1 MDISRILDNQKI
13 RIASLLILIGVIA
26 RISFHDFFNSISL
39 PFIENGFL
47 DVFFIIGA
55 ISIISGLL
63 IGKYYFFI
71 VPIIILGIT
80 DLYYG
85 IIDPIN
91 ASYWYSWLFLFTT
104 TGYVFI
110 AMFGYYARKK
120 SELKFSHIPK
130 LLGFGIFGVIIY
142 DLWTNFGFWLGFSK
156 LGFYPQTING
166 LITVYIGGIP
176 FMLWHILS
184 LSLLLTII
192 IIPLILY
199 KDRLSV
205 SKNIIVKPMENLY
218 FLGVTIIL
226 ISASIL
232 SAII

>member
-1 MDISRILDNQKI
+1 MNSNKIIDNQKFK
-13 RIASLLILIGVIA
+13 IASLLILIGVIG

-55 ISIISGLL
+55 LSIISGILL
-63 IGKYYFFI
+63 GKYYVFI
-71 VPIIILGIT
+71 VPIIIISIT

-104 TGYVFI
+104 SGYVFI
-110 AMFGYYARKK
+110 AMLGYYSRKK
-120 SELKFSHIPK
+120 FELNFNYIPK
-130 LLGFGIFGVIIY
+130 LLGFGVIGVILY

-166 LITVYIGGIP
+166 LISVYIGGLP
-176 FMLWHILS
+176 FMLWHIIS

-199 KDRLSV
+199 KEKLV
-205 SKNIIVKPMENLY
+205 LSKNIIIKPFDNIYILIA
-218 FLGVTIIL
+218 TIIL